1 MTGQDKALT
10 SSHENQKKI
19 INTILLHVNL
29 HMWKSNYGASII
41 CDHIKKK
48 KQLSKLIWNNKWDRY
63 SWFCLF
69 NYLLHYTYSWLGGLL
84 IAQPSGW
91 ACQWMGKAVRYGR
104 VWSAYIYKIHQ
115 QDRVNGHTCLR
126 TIFASFQLATIFY
139 HLAVS
144 SIVWGKFI
152 GMMQWKPKEQS
163 RSVSGELSPTLA

>member
-1 MTGQDKALT
+1 MLLKTYIWPKEEKKKKEKKKKNGGIKKIIIKKQIYTTGQDKALT

-48 KQLSKLIWNNKWDRY
+48 KQLSKLNWNNKWDRY

-84 IAQPSGW
+84 IAQPAGW
-91 ACQWMGKAVRYGR
+91 ACQWMGKAVWYGR
-104 VWSAYIYKIHQ
+104 VWSAYI
-115 QDRVNGHTCLR
+115 
-126 TIFASFQLATIFY
+126 
-139 HLAVS
+139 
-144 SIVWGKFI
+144 
-152 GMMQWKPKEQS
+152 
-163 RSVSGELSPTLA
+163 